1 MIVWLA
7 SYPRSG
13 NTLLRTVFKQTMGLG
28 SYSDEIMLPSVGH
41 TDKAK
46 QSYGNLTYE
55 SSWDSFYH
63 QASSSKDIFLV
74 KTHLPPRDNQPV
86 IYVVRDGRAATESY
100 AAYHKSFAPDPK
112 FCPSILELMLG
123 DDFYGDWSSHYRMW
137 NSRIEGDLLL
147 VRFEELVN
155 ADRPLLERLRMF
167 VGFEGEVKLFDNP
180 LQKLNLENPDFF
192 RSGHTVWQG
201 GEQWTE
207 KLKYFFITL
216 HGDLLIQLGYLD
228 ATEREAALKK
238 LDRMEVRLLELANK
252 GFSEINSS
260 RIQALTKT
268 CAERLTYI
276 NVLEAEVQRLNQVQT
291 SLLNQNQTSLLS
303 TLFRGIKSWGQ

>member
-13 NTLLRTVFKQTMGLG
+13 NTLLRTVFKQTMDLG

-41 TDKAK
+41 TDQAK
-46 QSYGNLTYE
+46 QDYGNLIFE

-100 AAYHKSFAPDPK
+100 AAYHRSFVQDSEL
-112 FCPSILELMLG
+112 CPSILELMLG
-123 DDFYGDWSSHYRMW
+123 DDYYGDWSTHYRMW
-137 NSRIEGDLLL
+137 SSRSEADLLL

-155 ADRPLLERLRMF
+155 ADRGILERLRMF
-167 VGFEGEVKLFDNP
+167 VEFEGEVKFFENP
-180 LQKLNLENPDFF
+180 FQKLNLENPNFF
-192 RSGHTVWQG
+192 RSGHTDWRG

-207 KLKYFFITL
+207 KLKYFFIVL
-216 HGDLLIQLGYLD
+216 HGDLLIQLGYVD
-228 ATEREAALKK
+228 ASERELALKK
-238 LDRMEVRLLELANK
+238 LDQMEVRLIKLANRA
-252 GFSEINSS
+252 FSERNSWHYEAHLKETVMQKLLLEKKKLLEK
-260 RIQALTKT
+260 QATV
-268 CAERLTYI
+268 AP
-276 NVLEAEVQRLNQVQT
+276 
-291 SLLNQNQTSLLS
+291 SLLFQGWLARIFGTARRN
-303 TLFRGIKSWGQ
+303 